1 MDHSENRHAL
11 GWGGRLSLVSV
22 TTVDYGPSLI
32 RRHKRRLQGLRVWD
46 SIHFGY
52 YFYASRGD
60 IFSCEIFGE
69 LRWIGRKSRRTL
81 KRIEP
86 GSEPLLNET
95 PPTLQLCP
103 ARQNCRV
110 DFRTRSAQTH
120 VCSVSCG
127 GRTERIHGLWACG
140 IVGSTGNR
148 RWLVFWPYT
157 MGIDRTR
164 TCLPHDGG

>member
-1 MDHSENRHAL
+1 M
-11 GWGGRLSLVSV
+11 
-22 TTVDYGPSLI
+22 
-32 RRHKRRLQGLRVWD
+32 RHKRRLHTCGFGTQ
-46 SIHFGY
+46 SISDIVFMR
-52 YFYASRGD
+52 RGVPF
-60 IFSCEIFGE
+60 FSCEIFGVK
-69 LRWIGRKSRRTL
+69 WIGRKSRRTL

-103 ARQNCRV
+103 PRQNCRV

-127 GRTERIHGLWACG
+127 GRTERIHGSWACG

-148 RWLVFWPYT
+148 RRLVFWPYT

-164 TCLPHDGG
+164 TCLHHDGCLTTTWPCRGHSPSFTGRMLGRQGPQF

>member
-1 MDHSENRHAL
+1 MDTATSKLRAFL
-11 GWGGRLSLVSV
+11 IYVPQATV
-22 TTVDYGPSLI
+22 TYNVRI
-32 RRHKRRLQGLRVWD
+32 WD
-46 SIHFGY
+46 SVHFGY

-60 IFSCEIFGE
+60 ILVVKLFGE
-69 LRWIGRKSRRTL
+69 LMERKKIAETTL

-95 PPTLQLCP
+95 PPTLQRCP
-103 ARQNCRV
+103 PRQNCRV

-127 GRTERIHGLWACG
+127 GRTERIHGSWACG
-140 IVGSTGNR
+140 IVRSTGNR

>member
-11 GWGGRLSLVSV
+11 RWGGRLSLGSV
-22 TTVDYGPSLI
+22 TTADYGPSLI
-32 RRHKRRLQGLRVWD
+32 RRHKRRLQGLRVWY

-60 IFSCEIFGE
+60 IFSCEIFGVK
-69 LRWIGRKSRRTL
+69 WIGRKARRTL
-81 KRIEP
+81 KRVEP
-86 GSEPLLNET
+86 GSLAQGIDTL
-95 PPTLQLCP
+95 PTLPRLP
-103 ARQNCRV
+103 LRQKWRA

-127 GRTERIHGLWACG
+127 GRAERIHGSWACG
-140 IVGSTGNR
+140 IVRSTGNC

-164 TCLPHDGG
+164 THLPHDGG